1 MRGLMK
7 KILTACLMAVFA
19 LAACTPAAEEVA
31 IEPTATFMP
40 VLSET
45 PRFTA
50 TPESTNTPL
59 PTFTQTPTDTP
70 IPPTPTLSPTPT
82 LTPTIQGIINSA
94 AGLVNVREGPG
105 TNFAVIDAIAPGTG
119 VILLGVSPDSD
130 WYNIRL
136 DNGEEGWLAA
146 SLLRIPPTSTA
157 FPTLTPSQDATSLAL
172 GTPLPTAVLGG
183 GTITPT
189 PPRSVSGRTP
199 TAPPTLTEQSDA
211 DASGT
216 TSALVPVIDLTV
228 INQTATALAAGA
240 ATPTPNPNASPT
252 SREVSV
258 ATEVGEEATE
268 SGANLATPEEANEG
282 TPSDG
287 IDVFAF
293 CDDSGYGISA
303 PIVPAGSTVDIYWA
317 WFARTRQQVQDHIDA
332 ANHVIRVNGENV
344 PNPDSHVEPIRQQG
358 AFYVAYYYVPF
369 GPLEPGDYEIQY
381 EVTWDE
387 AINDGDAQY
396 GPGTNIPFQT
406 EKCTFTVR

>member
-1 MRGLMK
+1 MN
-7 KILTACLMAVFA
+7 KIICGCLLAVMA

-59 PTFTQTPTDTP
+59 PTFTETPTDTP
-70 IPPTPTLSPTPT
+70 VPPTPTLSPTPT

-105 TNFAVIDAIAPGTG
+105 TSFSVIDAIAPGTG
-119 VILLGVSPDSD
+119 VILLGVSPDGD
-130 WYNIRL
+130 WYNIRME
-136 DNGEEGWLAA
+136 NGEEGWLAA

-157 FPTLTPSQDATSLAL
+157 FPTLTPSQDATSAAL

-189 PPRSVSGRTP
+189 PPGSVSGRTP
-199 TAPPTLTEQSDA
+199 TAPPTEQSDA

-216 TSALVPVIDLTV
+216 TAALVPVIDLTV

-252 SREVSV
+252 SRELSV
-258 ATEVGEEATE
+258 ATEEATE

-282 TPSDG
+282 TPADG

-293 CDDSGYGISA
+293 CDDNGYGIPA
-303 PIVPAGSTVDIYWA
+303 PVIPAGSSIEIYWA
-317 WFARTRQQVQDHIDA
+317 WFARTRAQVEDHIDA
-332 ANHVIRVNGENV
+332 ANHVIRVNGEAV
-344 PNPDSHVEPIRQQG
+344 PNPDNYVNPIRQQG
-358 AFYVAYYYVPF
+358 AFFVAYYYVPY
-369 GPLEPGDYEIQY
+369 GPLEAGEYEIQY
-381 EVTWDE
+381 EVTWDR
-387 AINDGDAQY
+387 AINDGDANY